1 MCTLSWKPTAE
12 GYLLYFNRDE
22 QRTRPHALPPAAH
35 RHNGVDFIA
44 PIDAA
49 HGGTWL
55 LVNAHGL
62 SIGLLN
68 HYPATPMSPTKG
80 CASRGLLPLAC
91 ADCASAAEAVG
102 RCAGLPLTDYPPFH
116 FVAIDRRVAAMLTWD
131 GHAPQIDWLDPA
143 GAMLT
148 TSSFQPDLIVRARRT
163 VFTLQVGDMADATPA
178 QLEAFH
184 RHRGNDPAASVR
196 MARIDAC
203 THSISRIVVS
213 RERARF
219 SNEPQPE
226 LPPAGPGITLDL
238 PLHLFETAS

>member
-12 GYLLYFNRDE
+12 GYVLFFNRDE
-22 QRTRPHALPPAAH
+22 QRSRPSALPPALR
-35 RHNGVDFIA
+35 RHNDVEFLSPADT
-44 PIDAA
+44 A

-55 LVNAHGL
+55 LTNALGL

-68 HYPATPMSPTKG
+68 HYPSKPAQPIQTP
-80 CASRGLLPLAC
+80 ASRGRLPLAY

-102 RCAGLPLTDYPPFH
+102 RCAGLPLGDYPPFH
-116 FVAIDRRVAAMLTWD
+116 FVAVDVRAAAVLTWD
-131 GHAPQIDWLDPA
+131 GRSPHVDWLDPA

-148 TSSFQPDLIVRARRT
+148 TSSFQPDLVARARRT
-163 VFTLQVGDMADATPA
+163 AFIQQIGDMADATPA

-184 RHRGNDPAASVR
+184 RHRGNDPASSVR

-213 RERARF
+213 RERASF
-219 SNEPQPE
+219 SYEPQPE

-238 PLHLFETAS
+238 PLHLFETAP